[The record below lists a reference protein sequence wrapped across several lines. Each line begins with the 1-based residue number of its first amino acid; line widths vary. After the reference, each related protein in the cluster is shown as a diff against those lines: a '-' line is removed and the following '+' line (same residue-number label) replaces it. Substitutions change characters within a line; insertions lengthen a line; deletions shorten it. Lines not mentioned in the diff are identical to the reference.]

1 MGYYSEVMIA
11 VTKKDF
17 KKIEN
22 EQIKIPDNYFW
33 KELYKYDYNENNI
46 DCVFMKWDYIKYYKE
61 YEEIQALEKSLGK
74 VKDGYIFCRFGE
86 ESGDIEFRK
95 KSKIPELMKEFD
107 VRGAGELIAGGEL
120 SGGNQQKAVIADDKH
135 SGRGSPLLTFIPAT
149 DA

>member
-33 KELYKYDYNENNI
+33 EELYKYDYNENNI

-86 ESGDIEFRK
+86 ETGDIEFRK
-95 KSKIPELMKEFD
+95 
-107 VRGAGELIAGGEL
+107 
-120 SGGNQQKAVIADDKH
+120 NQKY
-135 SGRGSPLLTFIPAT
+135 LN
-149 DA
+149 